1 VVRFRRLYGESPLHL
16 LALIASL
23 LIAGAAIAGWFA
35 SFTGPTIVNVLVWF
49 LGAIVAHDL
58 FLVPLYSA
66 LDRIAFGRRLGRR
79 PPAPAARPSGVPYVR
94 IPAMLSALVFL
105 VFFPEILRL
114 GDHAFFSASGFHQ
127 RVYLVRYLLT
137 CSALFALSALAY
149 ALTLRRARRPGAGA
163 RRSQPR
169 TRPSLRRTL
178 RALRTRARAWPA
190 RRRRTHGARHRAGT
204 RR

>member
-1 VVRFRRLYGESPLHL
+1 MVRFRRLYGESPLHL

-66 LDRIAFGRRLGRR
+66 LDRIAFGRRSGRR
-79 PPAPAARPSGVPYVR
+79 LPAPAARPSGVAYVR

-114 GDHAFFSASGFHQ
+114 GDHAFFSASGCVVSRAGGGVTARAGFTSACISCA
-127 RVYLVRYLLT
+127 T
-137 CSALFALSALAY
+137 CSRVVRCSCSP
-149 ALTLRRARRPGAGA
+149 RW
-163 RRSQPR
+163 R
-169 TRPSLRRTL
+169 TR
-178 RALRTRARAWPA
+178 
-190 RRRRTHGARHRAGT
+190 
-204 RR
+204 